1 MPEISKRYTFE
12 QLSTFKPDTIQPQR
26 YSYAD
31 LSKPRT
37 PLEDSFLDEWMPDW
51 IKKGYNE
58 SITGMAGTIVTG
70 EERLDL
76 DNYKPTIL

>member
-37 PLEDSFLDEWMPDW
+37 PLEDSFLDDTRRYRLCHCW
-51 IKKGYNE
+51 ILN
-58 SITGMAGTIVTG
+58 AC
-70 EERLDL
+70 
-76 DNYKPTIL
+76 